1 MTLNT
6 STEGFLISF
15 KKPDLDKLRVEC
27 YSAILG
33 HYAEGHTDI
42 RVQFRICMWK
52 KKYLIISKFVI
63 IGTDR
68 KTNEAIKIYKGTNAI
83 KKYIVAKWKF
93 DHAQAKEIEWN
104 VARFDCDGES
114 VRVST
119 SMDERVLEAAK
130 RDVDSGLIDR
140 TVSGLGQIVH
150 DLTIGAYR
158 YTNRNV

>member
-1 MTLNT
+1 M
-6 STEGFLISF
+6 
-15 KKPDLDKLRVEC
+15 
-27 YSAILG
+27 
-33 HYAEGHTDI
+33 
-42 RVQFRICMWK
+42 
-52 KKYLIISKFVI
+52 

-114 VRVST
+114 VHVST
-119 SMDERVLEAAK
+119 SMAERVLEAAK